1 MLSMTKASPKPG
13 RISLPMSNPHP
24 QVFNE
29 QIPFSGPLKETL
41 VAIELAM
48 VSIAT
53 STRSLEE
60 PNYLGNMMQIWSLL
74 TSWLCDRL
82 KEGKQKTLLLLAC
95 GFRET
100 ILMLAHFKAARE
112 TQEQD
117 VTPIGAPCGHSDAEK
132 GWDPITS
139 WPNRKARLA
148 PVPAGPSGMKCAVYG
163 SGSSRKLKG
172 RAT

>member
-1 MLSMTKASPKPG
+1 MTKASPKLG

-60 PNYLGNMMQIWSLL
+60 PNYLGNMMQIWS
-74 TSWLCDRL
+74 
-82 KEGKQKTLLLLAC
+82 
-95 GFRET
+95 F
-100 ILMLAHFKAARE
+100 LM
-112 TQEQD
+112 
-117 VTPIGAPCGHSDAEK
+117 S
-132 GWDPITS
+132 
-139 WPNRKARLA
+139 
-148 PVPAGPSGMKCAVYG
+148 
-163 SGSSRKLKG
+163 
-172 RAT
+172 